1 MKSRFCPPLF
11 AALLLTAAAGCSQF
25 RGTISSELR
34 SLGFRAT
41 LRGEQC
47 VLTAENGS
55 TLTITPG

>member
-11 AALLLTAAAGCSQF
+11 AALLLTAAAGCSLF

-41 LRGEQC
+41 SGGNSVSSPQK
-47 VLTAENGS
+47 TAV
-55 TLTITPG
+55 T